1 MSRGRGRETQWVIQ
15 LLHCTE
21 ITHHHEEVCMR
32 FEDGDSEVPDGG
44 DGEVA
49 DEAIGQV
56 EGCMGVERK
65 AALDPLVET

>member
-1 MSRGRGRETQWVIQ
+1 
-15 LLHCTE
+15 
-21 ITHHHEEVCMR
+21 MR